1 MLSATVDEEIPSLGT
16 GSQPRARTH
25 PNSTSPFQSPHTSC
39 CRPPS
44 PRGVGSPR
52 PGLPTPKPPTLKQV
66 PGSSSHCRLGGDAAA
81 VPGLRPPVLCGASSQ
96 HVLGVALPPSSGCQP
111 PRTPGS
117 LGGHEAVR
125 HPNSLAPTRA
135 LEQGHRRGG
144 FSSRGIRTGPPL
156 HHLGWI
162 HATSRQ
168 PGLEAGGGHK
178 ERRLPPGHGE
188 RPPLSPPTASQCCPS
203 GPESRVQPSPR
214 DWGCHQLRLEAR
226 RV

>member
-1 MLSATVDEEIPSLGT
+1 M
-16 GSQPRARTH
+16 R
-25 PNSTSPFQSPHTSC
+25 
-39 CRPPS
+39 
-44 PRGVGSPR
+44 GSPLWGQAHS
-52 PGLPTPKPPTLKQV
+52 PGREHIPTQQAPFRAPTPPAAAHLPPEVWDHHAQGSKTPKPPTLKQV

-203 GPESRVQPSPR
+203 GPESGVQPSPR
-214 DWGCHQLRLEAR
+214 D
-226 RV
+226 